1 MISFIIWLL
10 GLILCIKA
18 VLDIWKM
25 PMSGLAKVLAI
36 IILLLT
42 SWIGLAIYYFIAK
55 DKLPEWFKNIK

>member
-1 MISFIIWLL
+1 MIGTIIWLL

-42 SWIGLAIYYFIAK
+42 SWIGLAIYYFVAK
-55 DKLPEWFKNIK
+55 DKLPEWFKNVK

>member
-42 SWIGLAIYYFIAK
+42 SWIGLAIYYFVAK

>member
-10 GLILCIKA
+10 GLILCVKA

-42 SWIGLAIYYFIAK
+42 SWIGLAIYYFVAK

>member
-42 SWIGLAIYYFIAK
+42 SWIGLAIYYFVAK
-55 DKLPEWFKNIK
+55 DKLAEWFKNIK

>member
-1 MISFIIWLL
+1 MISFIMWLL

-42 SWIGLAIYYFIAK
+42 SWIGLAIYYFVAK
-55 DKLPEWFKNIK
+55 DKLPGWFKNIK

>member
-1 MISFIIWLL
+1 MINFIIWLL

-42 SWIGLAIYYFIAK
+42 SWIGLAIYYFVAK

>member
-1 MISFIIWLL
+1 MISFIIWLI

-36 IILLLT
+36 VILLIT
-42 SWIGLAIYYFIAK
+42 SWLGLAIYYFFAK

>member
-1 MISFIIWLL
+1 MISFIIWLI
-10 GLILCIKA
+10 GLILCVKA

-42 SWIGLAIYYFIAK
+42 SWIGLAIYYFVAK